1 MDRHQ
6 VTEAITESLS
16 GRRLLTHPFYR
27 RWEAGG
33 LAPGELATYAEQ
45 YRHIERVLPTVLTA
59 LVVRLPESEARD
71 LVAGTLADELGV
83 PEAHSALFEEFA
95 EAAGARP
102 DAPADE
108 ATTALIDLHLAAATT
123 DPVAALSMV
132 AAYESQAG
140 AIAVTKSSGLR
151 EHYGFSAADTRFWD
165 VHAAMEGEHAGWTL
179 GALADLAGAPGEVRG
194 PAAAAAG
201 AWWAFLD
208 ERESAAVAA

>member
-1 MDRHQ
+1 MRHDQ
-6 VTEAITESLS
+6 VQAAIVESLH

-27 RWEAGG
+27 RWEAGQ
-33 LAPGELATYAEQ
+33 LAPDELAAYAEQ

-83 PEAHSALFEEFA
+83 PESHAELFEEFA
-95 EAAGARP
+95 RATGARP
-102 DAPADE
+102 DTPPDE
-108 ATTALIDLHLAAATT
+108 STSSLIDLHLTAATT

-132 AAYESQAG
+132 AAYETQAG

-151 EHYGFSAADTRFWD
+151 EHYGYSAADTRFWD
-165 VHAAMEGEHAGWTL
+165 VHAAMEGEHAGWSL
-179 GALADLAGAPGEVRG
+179 DALSLLAGSPDEVRA
-194 PAAAAAG
+194 PAGAAAG

>member
-6 VTEAITESLS
+6 VTEVLNDALI
-16 GRRLLTHPFYR
+16 GRRLLAHPFYR

-33 LAPGELATYAEQ
+33 LAPGELAAYAEQ

-59 LVVRLPESEARD
+59 LVARLPESEARD

-83 PEAHSALFEEFA
+83 PEAHASLFEEFA
-95 EAAGARP
+95 EATGAVP
-102 DAPADE
+102 DAPPDE
-108 ATTALIDLHLAAATT
+108 ATAALIDLHLAAATT

-132 AAYESQAG
+132 AAYETQAA

-151 EHYGFSAADTRFWD
+151 EHYGFSATGTRFWD
-165 VHAAMEGEHAGWTL
+165 VHAAMEAEHAGWSL
-179 GALADLAGAPGEVRG
+179 DALASLAARPAEVRD

>member
-1 MDRHQ
+1 MHRDLASEAL
-6 VTEAITESLS
+6 TEALR

-45 YRHIERVLPTVLTA
+45 YRHVERVLPTVLSA
-59 LVVRLPESEARD
+59 LVARLDESEARE

-83 PEAHSALFEEFA
+83 PEAHTALFEEFA

-102 DAPADE
+102 EAPATE
-108 ATTALIDLHLAAATT
+108 ATASLIDLHLAAATT

-140 AIAVTKSSGLR
+140 SIAVTKAAGLR
-151 EHYGFSAADTRFWD
+151 QHYGFSAAGTRFWD
-165 VHAAMEGEHAGWTL
+165 VHAAMEGEHAGWSL
-179 GALADLAGAPGEVRG
+179 DALSSIARSSGEVRR

-208 ERESAAVAA
+208 EREEAALAA